1 LFFLLI
7 LQLAFAE
14 MAAAAML
21 LAFLVQSAGPI
32 ELHRSSTIHSML
44 DVSSDVLVFELA
56 HLDHLLSSI
65 NTI

>member
-1 LFFLLI
+1 
-7 LQLAFAE
+7 